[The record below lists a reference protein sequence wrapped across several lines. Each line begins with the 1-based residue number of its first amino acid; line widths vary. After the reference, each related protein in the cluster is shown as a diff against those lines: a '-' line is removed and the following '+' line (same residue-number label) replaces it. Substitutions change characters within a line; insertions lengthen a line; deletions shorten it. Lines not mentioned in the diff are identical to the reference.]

1 MFTLKAYQQRALD
14 TLRAYFRECARSG
27 DADLA
32 YYKTTR
38 EVFGEGLKYHPVAD
52 LPGLPYVCVR
62 MPTGGGKTVVACH
75 TLGLAAKELL
85 HADRCLAL
93 WLVPSNAIRDQTLKA
108 LKDRRH
114 PYRLALDAAFGSVT
128 VIDAGDALYLQRPTL
143 DTETVVIVSTLQ
155 AFRVDDTEGRKVYEP
170 SGALMGHFNGLP
182 AEIVQTLRRYDDG
195 AVIPSLDNVLRAR
208 RPVVI
213 VDEAHNARTGLSFVT
228 LARFNPSCIVEYTAT
243 PDIEH
248 NPSNVV
254 HSVSALELQSEDMI
268 KMPIRLETRPDWKEL
283 LADAVAMLSQLDQAA
298 RLERQETGEYLR
310 PIMLL
315 QAQSR
320 RKDQPTLTVEVVK
333 ECLLKDHGVPPH
345 EIAVAT
351 GSEWELEDDLLT
363 PKSRV
368 RFVIT
373 VQALRE
379 GWDCPFAYMLCSV
392 AEVRSTTAVEQ
403 ILGRVMR
410 LPGAKRK
417 RRGELNLAYAFVA
430 SANFAEAA
438 MALQDALIENG
449 FERQQA
455 ADLITQM
462 PAPIEALPLFSR
474 QKTDIPLHEPP
485 DLTYLPTEIKGRV
498 IYDAEA
504 QRLTYTGVMSDP
516 DRAALLETVTT
527 PAAKSAIEQ
536 AYRRSQGWSIAEV
549 KAPAER
555 GEIFSIPALAIRQGQ
570 LFEPFEDT
578 HFLEDEWSLADK
590 DASLSEA
597 EFASQRLPG
606 QAGEIAI
613 DDRGRVVT
621 HFIAN
626 LQQQMTLIASEQWN
640 AGQLLNW
647 LERSI
652 PHPDI
657 EPDEIARFLQ
667 RLVRGLLDG
676 RGLGLDYL
684 IHNKYRLR
692 DAAEVKIDQYRKQA
706 HTAAYQRLLLP
717 DCPTPLVVRDEVRFS
732 FDPNRTPPYQMPY
745 RGGYA
750 FRKHYF
756 KQIGDLKPQ
765 GEEFE
770 CAQFI
775 DSLPEVRYWVRNPVK
790 TDQAF
795 SLQTSTDRFYPDF
808 VCQLVDGSYLVV
820 EYKNVTDWSNDEN
833 KEKRD
838 LGELWAARS
847 DGTCL
852 FIMPRGKDFEAIRQL
867 IE

>member
-1 MFTLKAYQQRALD
+1 
-14 TLRAYFRECARSG
+14 
-27 DADLA
+27 
-32 YYKTTR
+32 
-38 EVFGEGLKYHPVAD
+38 
-52 LPGLPYVCVR
+52 
-62 MPTGGGKTVVACH
+62 
-75 TLGLAAKELL
+75 
-85 HADRCLAL
+85 
-93 WLVPSNAIRDQTLKA
+93 
-108 LKDRRH
+108 
-114 PYRLALDAAFGSVT
+114 
-128 VIDAGDALYLQRPTL
+128 
-143 DTETVVIVSTLQ
+143 
-155 AFRVDDTEGRKVYEP
+155 
-170 SGALMGHFNGLP
+170 
-182 AEIVQTLRRYDDG
+182 
-195 AVIPSLDNVLRAR
+195 
-208 RPVVI
+208 
-213 VDEAHNARTGLSFVT
+213 
-228 LARFNPSCIVEYTAT
+228 
-243 PDIEH
+243 
-248 NPSNVV
+248 
-254 HSVSALELQSEDMI
+254 MI
-268 KMPIRLETRPDWKEL
+268 KMPIRLETRPNWKEL

-298 RLERQETGEYLR
+298 RLEQQETGEYVR

-315 QAQSR
+315 QAQPR

-333 ECLLKDHGVPPH
+333 ECLLKDHGIPPQ
-345 EIAVAT
+345 EIAIAT

-410 LPGAKRK
+410 LPGAQRK

-430 SANFAEAA
+430 SASFAEAA
-438 MALQDALIENG
+438 TALQDALIENG

-455 ADLITQM
+455 ADLITQL
-462 PAPIEALPLFSR
+462 PAPIEALPLFSW
-474 QKTDIPLHEPP
+474 QKTDIPLHETP
-485 DLTYLPTEIKGRV
+485 DLTYLPAEIKGRV
-498 IYDAEA
+498 MYDAEA
-504 QRLTYTGVMSDP
+504 QGFTYTGVMSDQ

-527 PAAKSAIEQ
+527 PPAKSAIEQ
-536 AYRRSQGWSIAEV
+536 AYRRSQGWSITEI

-555 GEIFSIPALAIRQGQ
+555 GEIFSIPVLAIRQGQ

-578 HFLEDEWSLADK
+578 HFLEYEWSLADK

-597 EFASQRLPG
+597 EFASRRLPG

-621 HFIAN
+621 HFIAD
-626 LQQQMTLIASEQWN
+626 LQQQMMLIASEQWN
-640 AGQLLNW
+640 VGQLLNW

-657 EPDEIARFLQ
+657 EPDEVAHFLQ
-667 RLVRGLLDG
+667 RMVRGLLDG
-676 RGLGLDYL
+676 RGLSPDYL
-684 IHNKYRLR
+684 IHNKYKLR
-692 DAAEVKIDQYRKQA
+692 DAAEAKIDGYRKEA
-706 HTAAYQRLLLP
+706 HWQAYQRLLLP
-717 DCPTPLVVRDEVRFS
+717 DCPTPLVVRDDILFS
-732 FDPNRTPPYQMPY
+732 FDPNRTPPYQVPY

-750 FRKHYF
+750 FRKHYY

-775 DSLPEVRYWVRNPVK
+775 DSLPEVKYWMRNPVK

-808 VCQLVDGSYLVV
+808 VCQLVDGRALVV
-820 EYKNVTDWSNDEN
+820 EYKNTTDWSNDEN

-847 DGTCL
+847 GGECL

-867 IE
+867 IR